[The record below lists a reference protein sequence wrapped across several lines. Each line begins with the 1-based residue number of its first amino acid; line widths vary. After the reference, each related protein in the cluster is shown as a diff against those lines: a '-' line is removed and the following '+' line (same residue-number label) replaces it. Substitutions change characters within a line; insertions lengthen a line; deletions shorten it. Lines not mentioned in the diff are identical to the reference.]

1 MNILFVTCTFRVF
14 DRIDCGAANRSTMF
28 VKSLAKIGHVDVIS
42 FGKDVIKSN
51 IPNCK
56 VVYNQS
62 IPQKNVDTICE
73 KIKGYLRILILPC
86 TPSSYYSLDKHCKN
100 VVTSQIACKKYDIIA
115 CRYIGDAIR
124 CGLDKYAD
132 RLVLDVDDNLV
143 SASLRDFKNN
153 KFNYKISKYL
163 FWYKAHTIGWMSE
176 KFLKKIRVSFY
187 SNILEPTSKKSIFLH
202 NVTTLN
208 TQNPDVLPD
217 TPNRLLLVGWL
228 DFAPNK
234 YGALRFVEKVFPK
247 IQEKNPNVELHI
259 VGKTKDEELKRYLNS
274 RKGVKALGFVDD
286 ISDEYTNCRVI
297 IVPVYQGA
305 GTSVKFVEG
314 LMMNRPMVST
324 PMGARGFETMC
335 HPDKQYLLAKDDD
348 EFANQVIKLLQN
360 AKLADNIAK
369 NAYEV
374 GEKYFSSKRFEDI
387 VVNSIKKEFQ
397 L

>member
-14 DRIDCGAANRSTMF
+14 GGIDCGAANRSTMF

-42 FGKDVIKSN
+42 FGKDSITSN
-51 IPNCK
+51 INNCE

-62 IPQKNVDTICE
+62 IPQKYVDTKIE
-73 KIKGYLRILILPC
+73 RIKGYLRLITQPC
-86 TPSSYYSLDKHCKN
+86 NPNAYYVLDKQCEE
-100 VVTSQIACKKYDIIA
+100 VVDKQIALKKYDIIA

-124 CGLDKYAD
+124 CGLDKYPA
-132 RLVLDVDDNLV
+132 RLVVDVDDNLV
-143 SASLRDFKNN
+143 SATLRDLKTFKF
-153 KFNYKISKYL
+153 KHTISKYMYL
-163 FWYKAHTIGWMSE
+163 YKAHAIGWMS
-176 KFLKKIRVSFY
+176 KTFLKKIRVSFY

-234 YGALRFVEKVFPK
+234 YGALHFVEKVLPK

-259 VGKTKDEELKRYLNS
+259 VGKTKDEKFKRYLNS

-348 EFANQVIKLLQN
+348 EFVNQVIKLLQN
-360 AKLADNIAK
+360 AKFADNIAK

-374 GEKYFSSKRFEDI
+374 GEKYFSTKRFEDI

>member
-14 DRIDCGAANRSTMF
+14 GGIDCGAANRSTMF

-42 FGKDVIKSN
+42 FGKDSITSN
-51 IPNCK
+51 INNCE

-62 IPQKNVDTICE
+62 IPQKYVDTKIE
-73 KIKGYLRILILPC
+73 RIKGYLRLITQPC
-86 TPSSYYSLDKHCKN
+86 NPNAYYVLDKQCEE
-100 VVTSQIACKKYDIIA
+100 VVDKQIALKKYDIIA

-124 CGLDKYAD
+124 CGLDKYPA
-132 RLVLDVDDNLV
+132 RLVVDVDDNLV
-143 SASLRDFKNN
+143 SATLRDLKTFKF
-153 KFNYKISKYL
+153 KHTISKYMYL
-163 FWYKAHTIGWMSE
+163 YKAHAIGWMS
-176 KFLKKIRVSFY
+176 KTFLKKIRVSFY

-234 YGALRFVEKVFPK
+234 YGAVRFVEKVFPK

-274 RKGVKALGFVDD
+274 RKGVNALGFVDD
-286 ISDEYTNCRVI
+286 ISNEYTNCRVI

-360 AKLADNIAK
+360 AKFADNIAK

-374 GEKYFSSKRFEDI
+374 GEKYFSAKRFEDI
-387 VVNSIKKEFQ
+387 VVNSIKKEFK